1 MTTMATVY
9 LKGGKNIEVPLEELE
24 DYLYNNADKIE
35 TRYHEVGRPEL
46 TEEDEFASPAA
57 TLSTGDM

>member
-9 LKGGKNIEVPLEELE
+9 LQGGKTIEVPLEELE

-35 TRYHEVGRPEL
+35 PRHLQRRGSRREQLIPEQ
-46 TEEDEFASPAA
+46 T
-57 TLSTGDM
+57 STSNK